1 MKIFKLS
8 LATLLV
14 VLIAAS
20 VLLYKGDLSTEYVD
34 NKYSNAASAFLT
46 MENGARV
53 HYKPGHCFSAR
64 FQCVSSYLGTLG

>member
-1 MKIFKLS
+1 MRIFKLS

-14 VLIAAS
+14 VLIATG

-34 NKYSNAASAFLT
+34 NKYSDAASEFLT

-53 HYKPGHCFSAR
+53 HYRDQGAKINPAIVR
-64 FQCVSSYLGTLG
+64 F